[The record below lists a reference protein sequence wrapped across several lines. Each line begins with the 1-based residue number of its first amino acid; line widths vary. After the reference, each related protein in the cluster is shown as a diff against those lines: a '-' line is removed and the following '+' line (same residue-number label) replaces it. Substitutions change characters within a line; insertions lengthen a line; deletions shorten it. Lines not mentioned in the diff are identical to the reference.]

1 MYIMLAPAKLKPGVD
16 EATMLAASD
25 RFETDFV
32 RKQPGIIR
40 RHLLRDKNGDYA
52 DLVFFE
58 SKEAADKV
66 IEAEM
71 TSPECALFFS
81 LMEMDES
88 APDMGVLAFEQIK
101 SYG

>member
-1 MYIMLAPAKLKPGVD
+1 MFVMLAPTRLKPGVD

-32 RKQPGIIR
+32 SKQSGIIR
-40 RHLLRDKNGDYA
+40 RHLLRDGKGGYA

-58 SKEAADKV
+58 SKETADKV

-71 TSPECALFFS
+71 TSPDCALLFS
-81 LMEMDES
+81 LLEMDEGQ
-88 APDMGVLAFEQIK
+88 PDMGVLSFEQIK
-101 SYG
+101 AYG

>member
-1 MYIMLAPAKLKPGVD
+1 MYVMLAPARLKSGVD
-16 EATMLAASD
+16 ETTMLAASD
-25 RFETDFV
+25 KFESDFV
-32 RKQPGIIR
+32 SKQKGIIR
-40 RHLLRDKNGDYA
+40 RHLLKDSKGGYA

-81 LMEMDES
+81 LLEMDES
-88 APDMGVLAFEQIK
+88 QPDMGVLSFEQIK
-101 SYG
+101 TYG

>member
-1 MYIMLAPAKLKPGVD
+1 MYVMLAPAKLKPGVD

-25 RFETDFV
+25 KFQTEFV
-32 RKQPGIIR
+32 RRQAGIIR
-40 RHLLRDKNGDYA
+40 RHLLRDRNGDYA

-71 TSPECALFFS
+71 TSPECAVFFS
-81 LMEMDES
+81 LMELDES

-101 SYG
+101 SY